1 MRAGLVLGEVWNG
14 LRRNMSVVISVVLV
28 TFVSLTFVGAAILM
42 QLQIQQ
48 MKTFWYDRAQVAVYL
63 CTDYDQSSTC
73 AGEDAGEDEIA
84 AVEEALQSDTLRPY
98 VDDFF
103 FVTHE
108 QAYKEFVQQFEGNP
122 IVDITKPEQLNQTF
136 WIKLK
141 DPSRSDIITETF
153 SGIPGVQ
160 SVSDQRSLLD
170 RIFLFLGV
178 ASYTA
183 IVIAGLMLVAAMLLI
198 STTIRLSAFS
208 RRREIGIMRLVGASN
223 RFIQTPFI
231 LEGIIAALFG
241 AVLERRVGGDRALLR
256 AGIPRP
262 GGAVHELHHGGAG
275 ARGAADPRAG
285 GSGALGDRGED
296 RDHQIPAGVAQ
307 SVPGAG
313 RGSGSRGRGSS
324 KPSPSCEPEPS
335 RADNPCGLEQS
346 ARFGRLEAGRLG
358 VAGGTAAVCDKLVL
372 RA

>member
-63 CTDYDQSSTC
+63 CTGYDQSATC
-73 AGEDAGEDEIA
+73 SGEDAGEEEIA
-84 AVEEALQSDTLRPY
+84 AVEQALQSDTLGPY
-98 VDDFF
+98 IDDFF

-108 QAYKEFVQQFEGNP
+108 QAYEEFVQQFEGNP

-136 WIKLK
+136 WIKLV

-183 IVIAGLMLVAAMLLI
+183 IAIAGLMLVAAMLLI

-241 AVLERRVGGDRALLR
+241 AVLASAASVAIVRFFVQGFLAQEVPFTSYITVEQAL
-256 AGIPRP
+256 
-262 GGAVHELHHGGAG
+262 V
-275 ARGAADPRAG
+275 
-285 GSGALGDRGED
+285 
-296 RDHQIPAGVAQ
+296 
-307 SVPGAG
+307 VP
-313 RGSGSRGRGSS
+313 
-324 KPSPSCEPEPS
+324 PI
-335 RADNPCGLEQS
+335 
-346 ARFGRLEAGRLG
+346 
-358 VAGGTAAVCDKLVL
+358 LVL
-372 RA
+372 VGVILSAIAAKIAITRYLRV

>member
-14 LRRNMSVVISVVLV
+14 LRRNLSVVISVILV

-63 CTDYDQSSTC
+63 CTDFDQSATC
-73 AGEDAGEDEIA
+73 SGKDAGEDEVA
-84 AVEEALQSDTLRPY
+84 AVKAALENDALKPY

-103 FVTHE
+103 FVSHDE
-108 QAYKEFVQQFEGNP
+108 AYKEFTKQFSGNP
-122 IVDITKPEQLNQTF
+122 IVEITKPEQLNQTF

-141 DPSRSDIITETF
+141 DPSKSDIIQETF
-153 SGIPGVQ
+153 AGIPGVQ

-183 IVIAGLMLVAAMLLI
+183 IAIAGLMLVAAMLLI
-198 STTIRLSAFS
+198 STTIRLSAYS

-231 LEGIIAALFG
+231 LEGILAALIG
-241 AVLERRVGGDRALLR
+241 AVL
-256 AGIPRP
+256 
-262 GGAVHELHHGGAG
+262 AG
-275 ARGAADPRAG
+275 AASVAIVKFFVQGFLVAQVPFT
-285 GSGALGDRGED
+285 SYITVEQSLVV
-296 RDHQIPAGVAQ
+296 PAGCFVLDD
-307 SVPGAG
+307 G
-313 RGSGSRGRGSS
+313 RR
-324 KPSPSCEPEPS
+324 P
-335 RADNPCGLEQS
+335 PCPRRPVRS
-346 ARFGRLEAGRLG
+346 
-358 VAGGTAAVCDKLVL
+358 
-372 RA
+372 

>member
-48 MKTFWYDRAQVAVYL
+48 MKTFWYDRAQVAIYL
-63 CTDYDQSSTC
+63 CTDYDHSATC
-73 AGEDAGEDEIA
+73 AGEDAGEEEIA
-84 AVEEALQSDTLRPY
+84 AVEDALQSETLRPY

-108 QAYKEFVQQFEGNP
+108 QAYEEFVQQFEGNP
-122 IVDITKPEQLNQTF
+122 IVDITQPEQLNQTF
-136 WIKLK
+136 WIKLS

-241 AVLERRVGGDRALLR
+241 AVLASAASVSIVRFFVQGFLAREVPFTSYITVEQALVVPPVLILVGVILSAIAAKIAITRYLRV
-256 AGIPRP
+256 
-262 GGAVHELHHGGAG
+262 
-275 ARGAADPRAG
+275 
-285 GSGALGDRGED
+285 
-296 RDHQIPAGVAQ
+296 
-307 SVPGAG
+307 
-313 RGSGSRGRGSS
+313 
-324 KPSPSCEPEPS
+324 
-335 RADNPCGLEQS
+335 
-346 ARFGRLEAGRLG
+346 
-358 VAGGTAAVCDKLVL
+358 
-372 RA
+372 